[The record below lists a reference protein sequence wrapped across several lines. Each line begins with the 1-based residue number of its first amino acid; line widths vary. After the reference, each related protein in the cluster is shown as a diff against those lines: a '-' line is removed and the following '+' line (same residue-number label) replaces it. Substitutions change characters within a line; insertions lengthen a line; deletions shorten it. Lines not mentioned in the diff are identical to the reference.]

1 MKKPV
6 FKVGDQVTYKCKN
19 DLPYGYVYGGN
30 DIGGHVGEIIDILEY
45 NSEHGCYEI
54 EVTADCDEA
63 SCDAYSLLEF
73 EVLEYDTIVESMSED
88 EDIDTDEDIDD
99 EDGLSDEEENEL
111 YNLGSTHRQ
120 FQVGDTVYI
129 KKCDDYRY
137 QNNSDIEKYYG
148 KPGVVVYN
156 ANSEYLSKHTCY
168 DLEIGFD
175 DVDDGLWFLEC
186 ELTKTEI
193 QGESIEEVKKPSTR
207 QYPDISNTLTDFD
220 HFFKVKSPLTD
231 LFQQYIE
238 EFCGVDSFLEGVDID
253 YIREEDDDI
262 KEITD
267 VFTGVQAFVFID
279 LPFYEDFEVT
289 RYDEDRWSD
298 LLHQYEIGH
307 CTYIEHNR
315 YSELLSKSKTLTCET
330 DEIFVVSTKTESTA
344 QISEDNREDQF
355 FANTTSTKIF
365 NF

>member
-6 FKVGDQVTYKCKN
+6 FKVGDQVTYKCTK

-54 EVTADCDEA
+54 KVTADCEDA
-63 SCDAYSLLEF
+63 SCGAYTLLEF

-111 YNLGSTHRQ
+111 YDLENTSRQ

-137 QNNSDIEKYYG
+137 QTNSDIEKYYG

-156 ANSEYLSKHTCY
+156 YSSEFSSIQRCY
-168 DLEIGFD
+168 DLEIEFND
-175 DVDDGLWFLEC
+175 SEEDRLWFLEC

-193 QGESIEEVKKPSTR
+193 QGEPESDTYPKLVKHTKFGDLMDYGDEYTHCSECCIYSGCVCRPEIKNLCAIHTSYYFAKSTESEIQGEPIEEVEKPSTR
-207 QYPDISNTLTDFD
+207 QYPDIS
-220 HFFKVKSPLTD
+220 
-231 LFQQYIE
+231 
-238 EFCGVDSFLEGVDID
+238 
-253 YIREEDDDI
+253 
-262 KEITD
+262 
-267 VFTGVQAFVFID
+267 
-279 LPFYEDFEVT
+279 
-289 RYDEDRWSD
+289 
-298 LLHQYEIGH
+298 
-307 CTYIEHNR
+307 
-315 YSELLSKSKTLTCET
+315 KTLSCET
-330 DEIFVVSTKTESTA
+330 DEIFVVSTKMDSA
-344 QISEDNREDQF
+344 SQISEDNHEDQF